1 MFNGDDRRLRALVIG
16 GTVVIVFV
24 FLFLQAVGGLINSG
38 STSPSDDLLGTR
50 NIGTA
55 MAPRGAS
62 TRATASIGAGN
73 CSTERGPLPD
83 TTCAPTPAQVAAATG
98 IPVPPNPA
106 NFTSTYEQ
114 FQDWHLEASFEVV
127 DPKPYLSIAEF
138 PGVTIGGGAV
148 QAPQAADGSYR
159 SLELTAQ
166 PNGTVLVQITAF
178 TT

>member
-1 MFNGDDRRLRALVIG
+1 MFNGDDRRLRALLIG

-38 STSPSDDLLGTR
+38 STSRSDDLLGAR
-50 NIGTA
+50 SIGTA
-55 MAPRGAS
+55 IAPRAAS
-62 TRATASIGAGN
+62 AQAPSIGSGN

-98 IPVPPNPA
+98 IPVPPNPT

-114 FQDWHLEASFEVV
+114 FQDWHLAASFEVV

-148 QAPQAADGSYR
+148 QAPQATDGSYR
-159 SLELTAQ
+159 SLQLTAQ